1 MTRTITLEEF
11 SDLLDRLGDVLAD
24 WPTEDRLSAESLLAQ
39 SDPARRLL
47 AEAAGLGAAL
57 RSSQPK
63 APAGLVDRILTASG
77 APLAPSDRLK
87 RPVG

>member
-24 WPTEDRLSAESLLAQ
+24 WPADYRVPAEGLLAQ
-39 SDPARRLL
+39 SEEARRLL
-47 AEAAGLGAAL
+47 AEAAELGNAL

-63 APAGLVDRILTASG
+63 APSGLVDRILAASG
-77 APLAPSDRLK
+77 APVPETGRVK
-87 RPVG
+87 RTVG